1 MPKRNFRQIPTEL
14 ILYVIFEDGKILSA
28 MSYEIPSD
36 KSLFKFCKK
45 IVIHIGWYLILIL
58 LALFWYFS

>member
-14 ILYVIFEDGKILSA
+14 ILYVVFEDGKTSSA
-28 MSYEIPSD
+28 MSQEIPSD

-45 IVIHIGWYLILIL
+45 KL
-58 LALFWYFS
+58 